1 MMAKNRELQEA
12 NNNEDL
18 FKFKNIPTT
27 LGVFD
32 YTFLINNSSSVRG
45 TNGIYKTQRLSPGLS
60 EL

>member
-12 NNNEDL
+12 DNNEDL

-32 YTFLINNSSSVRG
+32 YTILIDNSSFVRG
-45 TNGIYKTQRLSPGLS
+45 TNGIYKT
-60 EL
+60 